1 MPGGLRPVMIPS
13 GPSAM
18 SRTAAAS
25 VTIEN
30 TMSEVDATARGLS
43 AKRMPTLISG
53 SALARER
60 FQPVTAWPAAISRG
74 TMPAPMAPSPM
85 NPILIAPRK
94 RVAFVCP
101 GLVARSPHGV
111 KRNAGAD
118 EQLVSSFPD
127 VASLHP
133 GYGFRGAVMSQSGG
147 CGFHSLAAVAVGPQ
161 HVVSVDRDVEIVAVR
176 VDRPILGIEAVARP
190 LQRRSI
196 ALVLEALDDLGVIL
210 DLEAEMVKARGLA
223 IHLVGVDGEV
233 EIAVGQRDAAV
244 AGPMLDREPHDL
256 DVEFHQPFDVGGVED
271 DVTNLGHGSSR
282 CGGSGDGP

>member
-1 MPGGLRPVMIPS
+1 MPGGLRPAMMPS

-74 TMPAPMAPSPM
+74 TMPAPMAPSPV

-94 RVAFVCP
+94 CVAFVC
-101 GLVARSPHGV
+101 LCLSWARSPHGA

-118 EQLVSSFPD
+118 EQLVLSFPD
-127 VASLHP
+127 FASLHP
-133 GYGFRGAVMSQSGG
+133 GYGFRGAVMSQSAG
-147 CGFHSLAAVAVGPQ
+147 CGFHGLAAVAVGPQ
-161 HVVSVDRDVEIVAVR
+161 HVVAVDRDVEIVAVR
-176 VDRPILGIEAVARP
+176 IDRPILGIEAVAP
-190 LQRRSI
+190 PPSRRGG
-196 ALVLEALDDLGVIL
+196 APFLLAPPGL
-210 DLEAEMVKARGLA
+210 RGFLS
-223 IHLVGVDGEV
+223 LP
-233 EIAVGQRDAAV
+233 AAKV
-244 AGPMLDREPHDL
+244 S
-256 DVEFHQPFDVGGVED
+256 
-271 DVTNLGHGSSR
+271 N
-282 CGGSGDGP
+282 

>member
-1 MPGGLRPVMIPS
+1 MPGGLRPAMMPS

-94 RVAFVCP
+94 CVAFVC
-101 GLVARSPHGV
+101 LCLSLARSPHGA

-118 EQLVSSFPD
+118 EQLVLSFPD
-127 VASLHP
+127 FASLHP
-133 GYGFRGAVMSQSGG
+133 GYGFRGAVMSQSAG
-147 CGFHSLAAVAVGPQ
+147 CGFHGLAAV
-161 HVVSVDRDVEIVAVR
+161 RI
-176 VDRPILGIEAVARP
+176 DRPILGIEAVARP
-190 LQRRSI
+190 LQRRSV

-223 IHLVGVDGEV
+223 IHLVGMNGEV
-233 EIAVGQRDAAV
+233 EIAVGQRDAAI

-256 DVEFHQPFDVGGVED
+256 DIEFHQPFDVGGVED

-282 CGGSGDGP
+282 CGR